1 MPSPHVPVVPAL
13 VKIQTSTRATI
24 PSPTTT
30 RRAAAAAAGPPPG
43 SDRANIP
50 MRSLRVAVIGAGA
63 AGLAA
68 ARELRREGHS
78 PVVFERG
85 AGVGGTWIYEPP
97 GEEEEE
103 EDGHSSLYESLR
115 TNLPRELMGFLDF
128 PFAAV
133 PGSVDARRF
142 PRHEEVLR
150 YIHEFARRFD
160 LSDLVRFR
168 AEVTAVRVLQDDRW
182 SVRWRNKAAA
192 GAAAAADD
200 DDAGEAGEEEQEEYY
215 DAVVV
220 CNGHYTEPRIAD
232 ILGVDAWPGKQMH
245 SHSYRVPDPFH
256 DQVVVI
262 IGAKNSGGDISREIA
277 GVAREVHMANRA
289 SPAATC
295 ERLPG
300 YDNLWLRSMVERA
313 DPDGSIVFRDGG
325 SVRADVI
332 MHCTGYKYTF
342 PFLQQQQQQGIIS
355 VHDNRIHPL
364 YKHVFVPQLA
374 PRLAFIGL
382 PFKVIPFPLVQLQAS
397 WVAGALSGRVQLP
410 SEEEMME
417 DVRALYAE
425 LEAIGW
431 PVRYTHCLKHN
442 QFEYDDWLAEQCG
455 HAKVEEW
462 RKRMYDAACKK
473 KVECPET
480 YREEWDDHQLLDQAI
495 QDFRKYN
502 CIL

>member
-1 MPSPHVPVVPAL
+1 MP
-13 VKIQTSTRATI
+13 I
-24 PSPTTT
+24 PS
-30 RRAAAAAAGPPPG
+30 
-43 SDRANIP
+43 
-50 MRSLRVAVIGAGA
+50 RSLRVAVIGAGA

-97 GEEEEE
+97 GEEE
-103 EDGHSSLYESLR
+103 DVHSSLYESLR
-115 TNLPRELMGFLDF
+115 TNLPREVMGFLDF

-160 LSDLVRFR
+160 LSGLVRFR

-182 SVRWRNKAAA
+182 TVRWRNKTA
-192 GAAAAADD
+192 
-200 DDAGEAGEEEQEEYY
+200 AGEEEEEEREEHY

-220 CNGHYTEPRIAD
+220 CNGHYTEPRMAD
-232 ILGVDAWPGKQMH
+232 IPGVDSWPGKQMH
-245 SHSYRVPDPFH
+245 SHTYRVPDPFH

-262 IGAKNSGGDISREIA
+262 IGANYSGGDISREIA

-289 SPAATC
+289 SPASTF

-300 YDNLWLRSMVERA
+300 YCNLWLRSMVERA
-313 DPDGSIVFRDGG
+313 DPDGSVVFRDGS

-332 MHCTGYKYTF
+332 MHCSGYKYTF
-342 PFLQQQQQQGIIS
+342 PFLQQGLIS
-355 VHDNRIHPL
+355 FHDNRIHPL

-382 PFKVIPFPLVQLQAS
+382 PFRVIPFPLVQLQAS
-397 WVAGALSGRVQLP
+397 WVAGALSGRVQLL

-417 DVRALYAE
+417 DVRALYTE

-462 RKRMYDAACKK
+462 RKRMHAAASKK
-473 KVECPET
+473 MVECPET
-480 YREEWDDHQLLDQAI
+480 YREEWDDHHLVDQAN
-495 QDFRKYN
+495 QDFQQDH

>member
-1 MPSPHVPVVPAL
+1 MPSPSL
-13 VKIQTSTRATI
+13 VKMHTSIRATI
-24 PSPTTT
+24 PAPTTT
-30 RRAAAAAAGPPPG
+30 TCRAAGPPPG
-43 SDRANIP
+43 SDQASMP
-50 MRSLRVAVIGAGA
+50 MPMPMPTRSLRVAVIGAGA
-63 AGLAA
+63 AGLVA

-85 AGVGGTWIYEPP
+85 AAIGGTWIYEPP
-97 GEEEEE
+97 GKDEEDD
-103 EDGHSSLYESLR
+103 DGHSSLYESLR

-128 PFAAV
+128 PFAAG
-133 PGSVDARRF
+133 PGSADARRF

-150 YIHEFARRFD
+150 YIQEFARRFD
-160 LSDLVRFR
+160 LSGLVRFH
-168 AEVTAVRVLQDDRW
+168 AEVTDVRVLQDDRW
-182 SVRWRNKAAA
+182 SVRWRNKVALAA
-192 GAAAAADD
+192 GGGGAGA
-200 DDAGEAGEEEQEEYY
+200 DDAGEAGEEEQEYY

-232 ILGVDAWPGKQMH
+232 IPGVDAWPGKQMH
-245 SHSYRVPDPFH
+245 SHSYRVPDSFH

-277 GVAREVHMANRA
+277 GVAREVHMTNRG

-300 YDNLWLRSMVERA
+300 YTNLWLRSMVERA
-313 DPDGSIVFRDGG
+313 DPDGSVVFRDGG

-332 MHCTGYKYTF
+332 MHCTGYKYSF
-342 PFLQQQQQQGIIS
+342 PFLQQQGIIS

-374 PRLAFIGL
+374 PSLAFIGL

-397 WVAGALSGRVQLP
+397 WVAEALSGRVQLP

-417 DVRALYAE
+417 DVRALYTE

-455 HAKVEEW
+455 HPKVEEW

-480 YREEWDDHQLLDQAI
+480 YREEWDDHHLLDQAN
-495 QDFRKYN
+495 QDFQKYN
-502 CIL
+502 CII